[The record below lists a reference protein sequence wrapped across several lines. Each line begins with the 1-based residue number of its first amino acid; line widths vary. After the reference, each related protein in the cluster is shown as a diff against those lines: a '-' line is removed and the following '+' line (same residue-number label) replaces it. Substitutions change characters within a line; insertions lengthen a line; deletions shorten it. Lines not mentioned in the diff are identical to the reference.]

1 MTIGG
6 APPAEDLAA
15 PPTVLCVDDEPHILS
30 ALRRLFRPTGIRLL
44 TADSGTQALQMLG
57 HESVDAVIS
66 DMRMPGMSGAE
77 LLEHVCAGWP
87 DTMRLLLTGYADMQS
102 TVAAINQGRIF
113 RYVSKPWQDNELL
126 QALEQALE
134 HRRLT
139 RERNRLLALTARQ
152 NADLLALNQSL
163 EQKVQART
171 EDVRRA
177 FTTSIS
183 VLTNLIELRDGAMAG
198 HSRRVAVLARQIA
211 QRMGLP
217 NDTVQDI
224 MLAGLLH
231 DIGKIGMPD
240 SVRNRPSGDLSAEE
254 RAMLRQ
260 HPVLGE
266 RALIALEGIGCA
278 TGMIRSH
285 HERFDGGGFPDGL
298 AGEDIPLG
306 ARIVAVADE
315 FDALQGG
322 GRIGTKVTPADALSL
337 IRREG
342 SGQFDPAVVAAFAD
356 LREEALRSRPRLA
369 EKSVA
374 FGDLQPDMRL
384 ARDLL
389 DRDGILLLAAGQVLT
404 APVLAK
410 LTRLRGEELSRSV
423 VHVVTTAAPLSPP
436 GPPRSPRAP

>member
-1 MTIGG
+1 
-6 APPAEDLAA
+6 
-15 PPTVLCVDDEPHILS
+15 
-30 ALRRLFRPTGIRLL
+30 
-44 TADSGTQALQMLG
+44 
-57 HESVDAVIS
+57 
-66 DMRMPGMSGAE
+66 
-77 LLEHVCAGWP
+77 
-87 DTMRLLLTGYADMQS
+87 
-102 TVAAINQGRIF
+102 
-113 RYVSKPWQDNELL
+113 
-126 QALEQALE
+126 
-134 HRRLT
+134 
-139 RERNRLLALTARQ
+139 
-152 NADLLALNQSL
+152 
-163 EQKVQART
+163 
-171 EDVRRA
+171 
-177 FTTSIS
+177 
-183 VLTNLIELRDGAMAG
+183 
-198 HSRRVAVLARQIA
+198 
-211 QRMGLP
+211 
-217 NDTVQDI
+217 
-224 MLAGLLH
+224 
-231 DIGKIGMPD
+231 
-240 SVRNRPSGDLSAEE
+240 
-254 RAMLRQ
+254 MLRQ

>member
-1 MTIGG
+1 MTID
-6 APPAEDLAA
+6 ATALRDDPAA
-15 PPTVLCVDDEPHILS
+15 PATVLCVDDEPHILS

-44 TADSGTQALQMLG
+44 TADSGVQALAVLSQ
-57 HESVDAVIS
+57 EPVDAVIS

-77 LLEHVCAGWP
+77 LLEQVCSGWP
-87 DTMRLLLTGYADMQS
+87 DTMRLLLTGYADMHS

-113 RYVSKPWQDNELL
+113 RYVSKPWQDGELL
-126 QALEQALE
+126 QALDQALE
-134 HRRLT
+134 HRRLI
-139 RERNRLLALTARQ
+139 REQARLLALTARQ
-152 NADLLALNQSL
+152 NTELLALNQSL

-211 QRMGLP
+211 QRMGLA

-224 MLAGLLH
+224 LLAGLLH

-240 SVRNRPSGDLSAEE
+240 SVRNKPSGDLSAEE
-254 RAMLRQ
+254 RALLRQ

-266 RALIALEGIGCA
+266 RALIALEGIGSA
-278 TGMIRSH
+278 IGMIRSH

-315 FDALQGG
+315 YDALQGG
-322 GRIGTKVTPADALSL
+322 GRIGKKVTAADALSL
-337 IRREG
+337 IRRER
-342 SGQFDPAVVAAFAD
+342 SGQFDPAVVAAFAE
-356 LREEALRSRPRLA
+356 LRDEELRRRPRQA
-369 EKSVA
+369 EVPVA
-374 FGDLQPDMRL
+374 FHDLQPDMRL
-384 ARDLL
+384 ARDLV
-389 DRDGILLLAAGQVLT
+389 DRDGILLLAAGQVLS

-410 LTRLRGEELSRSV
+410 LTLLRGGELSRSV
-423 VHVVTTAAPLSPP
+423 LHVTITTEPT
-436 GPPRSPRAP
+436 GR